1 MNKLLFCLYLCVAA
15 ASVAQAQKF
24 AYLNSSALLSELPEV
39 KAADSELRA
48 FQAQLSKK
56 GQEMVKE
63 YQEKVADL
71 QRKQEQ
77 GLIARKDLEAQEAIL
92 LEKQKKIQDYEQQVY
107 ADLSKRREKLFQ
119 PIFDRVNEA
128 VKAVAAELGF
138 DYVFDA
144 NTSVLVYADE
154 SLDISKQVMAR
165 LQQK

>member
-1 MNKLLFCLYLCVAA
+1 MNRFLFSICLSLAA
-15 ASVAQAQKF
+15 LSVAQAQKF
-24 AYLNSSALLSELPEV
+24 GYLNSSALLAELPEV

-63 YQEKVADL
+63 YQEKAAEL

-77 GLIARKDLEAQEAIL
+77 GLIARKDLETQEAAL
-92 LEKQKKIQDYEQQVY
+92 VEKQKKIKEYEQQVY
-107 ADLSKRREKLFQ
+107 ADLAKRREKLFQ

-128 VKAVAAELGF
+128 VKEVAAELGYDYIF
-138 DYVFDA
+138 DS

-154 SLDISKQVMAR
+154 SLDISKEVMAR
-165 LQQK
+165 LQKK